1 MWGHTKYLNSLERND
16 CQIFVYGLY
25 RHVKVLLLLQKLEP
39 DIPEYSSLNVRMRG
53 YDLVILE
60 SYAKYVHRLADS
72 LGLDC
77 HAYVLLQNL
86 CVDQELQNIYA
97 FVHSDV

>member
-1 MWGHTKYLNSLERND
+1 M
-16 CQIFVYGLY
+16 
-25 RHVKVLLLLQKLEP
+25 HVKVLLLLQKLEP

-77 HAYVLLQNL
+77 HAYVLLQNI
-86 CVDQELQNIYA
+86 CIDQELQNIYA
-97 FVHSDV
+97 FVHSDVKKSLFATVV